1 MIVRPKGLLGVHEL
15 WERSAWDW
23 LLKRKGSTK

>member
-1 MIVRPKGLLGVHEL
+1 MIVRPKGLLGVHEV

-23 LLKRKGSTK
+23 LLGKKKS